1 MYVCRL
7 KKMSGSRHRA
17 VSLRSRFNG
26 NFFKIFENCKFCIF
40 YISKIAFFAK
50 FESFPITSKKEN
62 LRFSEVNGFIWWTVR
77 DSNPRPAD

>member
-7 KKMSGSRHRA
+7 KEMSG
-17 VSLRSRFNG
+17 
-26 NFFKIFENCKFCIF
+26 C
-40 YISKIAFFAK
+40 ISKIAFFAK
-50 FESFPITSKKEN
+50 FESFPIMSKKEN